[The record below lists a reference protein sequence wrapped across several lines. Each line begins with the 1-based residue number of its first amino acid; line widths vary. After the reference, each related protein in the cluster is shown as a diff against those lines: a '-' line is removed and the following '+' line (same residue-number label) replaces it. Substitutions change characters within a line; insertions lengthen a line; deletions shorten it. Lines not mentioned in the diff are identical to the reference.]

1 MTQLGLERDE
11 TITYEKIKAEQDF
24 AQTLMGGGKKKD
36 ELWNLTNHEEFSFKS
51 NVILYIFEY

>member
-36 ELWNLTNHEEFSFKS
+36 ELWNLTNHEEFSF
-51 NVILYIFEY
+51 NRM